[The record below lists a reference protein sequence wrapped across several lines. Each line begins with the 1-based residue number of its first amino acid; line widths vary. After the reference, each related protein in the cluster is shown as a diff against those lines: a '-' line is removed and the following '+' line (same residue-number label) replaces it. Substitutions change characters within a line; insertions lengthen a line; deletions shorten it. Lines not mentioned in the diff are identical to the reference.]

1 MRYRRIVCSFHKFS
15 NSVRVYQKERTHVF
29 DYSELQQY
37 RTSKIEISLYNASW
51 LLIRSVNASCTS
63 YLYLMHIKFEGIS
76 KCIHCIFVLTKWKNI
91 LCQVQM
97 WYEKGKYNKS
107 VPIWNLLSAQ
117 KQFDSLKAERTFSD
131 IILF

>member
-1 MRYRRIVCSFHKFS
+1 M
-15 NSVRVYQKERTHVF
+15 
-29 DYSELQQY
+29 
-37 RTSKIEISLYNASW
+37 LYTFYA
-51 LLIRSVNASCTS
+51 
-63 YLYLMHIKFEGIS
+63 YEKFEGIS

-107 VPIWNLLSAQ
+107 VPIWNLLSTQ
-117 KQFDSLKAERTFSD
+117 KQFDSLEAEGTFCD